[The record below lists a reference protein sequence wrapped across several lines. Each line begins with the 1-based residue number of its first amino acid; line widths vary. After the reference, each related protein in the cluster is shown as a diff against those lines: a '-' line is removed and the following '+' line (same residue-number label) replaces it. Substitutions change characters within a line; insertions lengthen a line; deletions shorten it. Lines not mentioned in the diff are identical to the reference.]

1 MSRTEKVK
9 PDPKGRQKNETKELT
24 QEEEERCLCGKKLNL
39 ENSECYDH
47 MTRGY

>member
-1 MSRTEKVK
+1 MSRIMDIKS
-9 PDPKGRQKNETKELT
+9 DPKDRQKNEAEEFM

-39 ENSECYDH
+39 GDPECYDH